1 MVWAERIEALCALS
15 LLLCMMSSFATYG
28 FAGMLYNPV
37 LAALGITIANL
48 NKGRVLF
55 YYIVLLGFSLLFDFI
70 QMLQGPPLIVGS
82 AIPYEGSTL
91 FGLLLMICNLVLKGL
106 IMYSANKQFVALG
119 GTWAFS
125 ASFNTGG
132 GEGDNAYANMAADQ
146 SSGVDYNA
154 GSSYQD
160 ESGYRNPPVASSGST
175 NVHL

>member
-70 QMLQGPPLIVGS
+70 QMLNSGAAV
-82 AIPYEGSTL
+82 AYEGSTL

-106 IMYSANKQFVALG
+106 IMYSANKQFISLG

-132 GEGDNAYANMAADQ
+132 GEGDNTYANMAADQ
-146 SSGVDYNA
+146 GSGVDYNA

-160 ESGYRNPPVASSGST
+160 ESGYRNPPVATSGSNGGT
-175 NVHL
+175 THL